1 MSLTRALPLIL
12 SLLFTFTLWAC
23 GASDSNDEPSPSDLE
38 ESFFC
43 SSSNPCP
50 SGMFCFNGLCAIGC
64 TSNENCADD
73 QYCDGLYCVNTE
85 VPTCTSDSNCYEGQ
99 ICVQGVCSTPPPSTT
114 CDPDQVVSGNDGCDN
129 YSLCIDG
136 DDDGPEDPACYTM
149 PPCAEDG
156 TCPVGAYGAVCN
168 NEYINKARICLIGAC
183 ESEANCPSG
192 NVCCKIGNAPI
203 GGCVPE
209 GQADLLGCGS
219 GGFPGGG
226 GGSGGGGDECFSEG
240 DFCDSDEE
248 CCDGLICEGADL
260 GLGICVQ

>member
-1 MSLTRALPLIL
+1 MNHHLPT
-12 SLLFTFTLWAC
+12 SK
-23 GASDSNDEPSPSDLE
+23 SP
-38 ESFFC
+38 FFC

-168 NEYINKARICLIGAC
+168 NDYINKARICLIGAC
-183 ESEANCPSG
+183 EAEANCHFRTSVVKSVTLQSEAAYPKVRRIYSVAAVAASRVVAVAAEM
-192 NVCCKIGNAPI
+192 NVSLRATSAIAMKN
-203 GGCVPE
+203 VVT
-209 GQADLLGCGS
+209 D
-219 GGFPGGG
+219 
-226 GGSGGGGDECFSEG
+226 
-240 DFCDSDEE
+240 
-248 CCDGLICEGADL
+248 
-260 GLGICVQ
+260 